1 MKQTLVVAVDG
12 SVPSRRGLTV
22 ATSLAK
28 AMGLELELVNVQP
41 PILLP
46 PAAYEDTIR
55 AIEAAQTRESR
66 ALLDAESAAPA
77 AAGVG
82 VVTTSLVG
90 SPAEAIA
97 DLSREER
104 VWGIVVG
111 AKGHSAV
118 GRVLLG
124 SVADR
129 LVHICTK
136 PVLVVR

>member
-1 MKQTLVVAVDG
+1 MQTILVAIDG
-12 SVPSRRGLTV
+12 SPPSLK
-22 ATSLAK
+22 SLEPAAELAVLKK
-28 AMGLELELVNVQP
+28 ARLELVYVLP

-46 PAAYEDTIR
+46 PGVYADTI
-55 AIEAAQTRESR
+55 AKIEDGNR
-66 ALLDAESAAPA
+66 A
-77 AAGVG
+77 AATQVLAQAKALALQHGAEADTVIA
-82 VVTTSLVG
+82 TG

-97 DLSREER
+97 DLALSER
-104 VWGIVVG
+104 VWGVVVG

-118 GRVLLG
+118 SRVLLG